1 MTFNGL
7 THADLQFIP
16 AVSLGDDR
24 AAITVEEALGTV
36 AAAVFF
42 GQSAHIEDKL
52 AVHTSRGYGQ
62 TMPHACRLVL
72 LLAPLP
78 PQNFGWVLRCVAQSR
93 LSPQP
98 FG

>member
-24 AAITVEEALGTV
+24 AAITIEEALGTV

-52 AVHTSRGYGQ
+52 AVHTSRGYG
-62 TMPHACRLVL
+62 
-72 LLAPLP
+72 
-78 PQNFGWVLRCVAQSR
+78 
-93 LSPQP
+93 
-98 FG
+98 